1 MEVIIIRHGIAHAY
15 SMYLFPFGRMVKI
28 GPPKNEKITARSI
41 PVAII
46 ANEDFMTNGRV
57 GLPSAA
63 RLVVNGK
70 STVINAECT
79 KHAMSENLVVM

>member
-1 MEVIIIRHGIAHAY
+1 MRHGIIHVY
-15 SMYLFPFGRMVKI
+15 GVYLFPFGRIVKI
-28 GPPKNEKITARSI
+28 RPPKNEKTSAINI

-46 ANEDFMTNGRV
+46 ANEDFTTNGRV

-70 STVINAECT
+70 STIVNAECI
-79 KHAMSENLVVM
+79 KQAISENLVVM